1 LKVHL
6 HHYSKMKSHK
16 EVTEQWKSQFFFLS
30 FFCLLMAGSGSVT
43 GAGSTLHPLE
53 LRCTLLSWV
62 PKREEGESFYR
73 GHFVSRYIQ
82 IISILISLWGFRNSM
97 KTMKTIGR
105 YYLWRQDLTGFCWY
119 EYVLWRPALWRWKAA
134 PWPYH
139 PGTSSATTWASW
151 QSILNVISPKTVTT
165 QGLKNGKSY
174 PWWYNFKTTV
184 YLVDNI
190 FF

>member
-1 LKVHL
+1 
-6 HHYSKMKSHK
+6 
-16 EVTEQWKSQFFFLS
+16 
-30 FFCLLMAGSGSVT
+30 
-43 GAGSTLHPLE
+43 
-53 LRCTLLSWV
+53 
-62 PKREEGESFYR
+62 
-73 GHFVSRYIQ
+73 VSRYIQ
-82 IISILISLWGFRNSM
+82 IISILNSLWGFRNSM

-151 QSILNVISPKTVTT
+151 QSILNVISPKTGTT

-190 FF
+190 FFQVFVNQCYGSTDPDPKKIFTDPQHRRRFRSWNKHSGPGFEGEIQQNCW